1 MRELLARRIAG
12 AAIASLIL
20 ASSLIA
26 AARAQTNKVGTNLDP
41 QNFGQIERG
50 RYLAIA
56 GDCASCHTVPESNQ
70 PFAGGRPIET
80 PFGVVVGANITP
92 DPETGIG
99 AWSDELFVR
108 ALREGKGHD
117 GQLLYPAM
125 PYPYYTK
132 LTESDALAI
141 RAYLNTVKPVRNAVV
156 SNKLPFPFDVRE
168 GMAAWNALYFKSGE
182 FKPDSAKSAEWNRG
196 AYLVEGLGHCG
207 ACHTPKTTLGGDD
220 RGRALQGYVLQGW
233 FAPNITNDNERGLGG
248 WSVAD
253 IVAYLKNGHN
263 MTTASTGIMAEEI
276 TLSSSHMTDADLT
289 AIATYL
295 KDQPGQTASPPAAVS
310 ASDPKMVAGGAIYVD
325 ECTACHG
332 HGWERRPLSFPV
344 AGRIAE
350 RPLRRSGEPHSCPH
364 RRRAQRC
371 DRRRA
376 DRSGHAVIRMEA
388 ERRSG
393 RRGLDLHSQL
403 LGRLRAG
410 RGPPTGRTSS
420 GPRRDGVHGT
430 LETHRCVQHP
440 TRRASSCHRT
450 ASFLVVRIGMLQG
463 AFVRIGDS
471 KVAMATD
478 VPVRCVAPDPT
489 NSRAAA
495 PKWLIA
501 SGAADV
507 VRVTAFVDA

>member
-1 MRELLARRIAG
+1 MPEPRARRIAG
-12 AAIASLIL
+12 AAIVSLIL
-20 ASSLIA
+20 ASSLVA
-26 AARAQTNKVGTNLDP
+26 PSRAQNKVGTSLDP

-56 GDCASCHTVPESNQ
+56 GDCASCHTVPGSGQ

-92 DPETGIG
+92 DPDTGIG

-132 LTESDALAI
+132 VSESDALDI
-141 RAYLNTVKPVRNAVV
+141 RAYLNTVKAVRNAVV
-156 SNKLPFPFDVRE
+156 SNKLPFPFDVRQ

-207 ACHTPKTTLGGDD
+207 ACHTPKTPLGGDD

-289 AIATYL
+289 AIATYF
-295 KDQPGQTASPPAAVS
+295 KDQPGQTASPPPPVS
-310 ASDPKMVAGGAIYVD
+310 ASDPRMAAGGAIYVD

-332 HGWERRPLSFPV
+332 SDGKGVPYLFPSLAGSSNVRSADPTSLIRVLIEGARSV
-344 AGRIAE
+344 ATA
-350 RPLRRSGEPHSCPH
+350 GEPTGPGMPSFAWKLSDDQAAAVLTYIRNSWGASAPAVDAGQVAQA
-364 RRRAQRC
+364 RA
-371 DRRRA
+371 
-376 DRSGHAVIRMEA
+376 
-388 ERRSG
+388 
-393 RRGLDLHSQL
+393 
-403 LGRLRAG
+403 
-410 RGPPTGRTSS
+410 
-420 GPRRDGVHGT
+420 
-430 LETHRCVQHP
+430 
-440 TRRASSCHRT
+440 
-450 ASFLVVRIGMLQG
+450 
-463 AFVRIGDS
+463 
-471 KVAMATD
+471 
-478 VPVRCVAPDPT
+478 
-489 NSRAAA
+489 RAA
-495 PKWLIA
+495 IA
-501 SGAADV
+501 SG
-507 VRVTAFVDA
+507 R

>member
-20 ASSLIA
+20 ASSLVGSG
-26 AARAQTNKVGTNLDP
+26 RAQTNQVGTSLDP

-56 GDCASCHTVPESNQ
+56 GDCSSCHTVPGSGQ

-92 DPETGIG
+92 DPDTGIG
-99 AWSDELFVR
+99 AWSDETFVR

-156 SNKLPFPFDVRE
+156 SNQLPFPFDVRE

-182 FKPDSAKSAEWNRG
+182 FKPDPTKSSEWNRG

-207 ACHTPKTTLGGDD
+207 ACHTPKMQLGGDD
-220 RGRALQGYVLQGW
+220 RARTFQGNALQGW

-263 MTTASTGIMAEEI
+263 ATTASTGIMGEEI
-276 TLSSSHMTDADLT
+276 TLSSSQMTDGDLT

-295 KDQPGQTASPPAAVS
+295 KDLPGQTSSPAAIS
-310 ASDPKMVAGGAIYVD
+310 ASDPTMTAGGAIYAD
-325 ECTACHG
+325 ECSACHG
-332 HGWERRPLSFPV
+332 MDGKGVPYLFPSLAGSPNVRSVDPASLTRVLIEGARSV
-344 AGRIAE
+344 ATARE
-350 RPLRRSGEPHSCPH
+350 
-364 RRRAQRC
+364 
-371 DRRRA
+371 
-376 DRSGHAVIRMEA
+376 
-388 ERRSG
+388 
-393 RRGLDLHSQL
+393 
-403 LGRLRAG
+403 
-410 RGPPTGRTSS
+410 PTGPGMPSFAWKLSDDQAAAVLTYIRNSWGASAPPVDPRQVEQART
-420 GPRRDGVHGT
+420 
-430 LETHRCVQHP
+430 
-440 TRRASSCHRT
+440 RA
-450 ASFLVVRIGMLQG
+450 
-463 AFVRIGDS
+463 
-471 KVAMATD
+471 AMASTG
-478 VPVRCVAPDPT
+478 R
-489 NSRAAA
+489 
-495 PKWLIA
+495 
-501 SGAADV
+501 
-507 VRVTAFVDA
+507 

>member
-1 MRELLARRIAG
+1 MGDLFAPRIAG
-12 AAIASLIL
+12 VAIASLVV

-56 GDCASCHTVPESNQ
+56 GDCASCHNVPEPNQ

-207 ACHTPKTTLGGDD
+207 ACHTPKTTLGGDE
-220 RGRALQGYVLQGW
+220 RARAFQGYALQGW
-233 FAPNITNDNERGLGG
+233 FAPNITNDSERGLGG
-248 WSVAD
+248 WSIAD
-253 IVAYLKNGHN
+253 IVGYLKNGDN

-276 TLSSSHMTDADLT
+276 TLSSSHMTGADLT

-295 KDQPGQTASPPAAVS
+295 KDQPGQTASPPPEVS
-310 ASDPKMVAGGAIYVD
+310 ASDPRMAAGGAIYVD
-325 ECTACHG
+325 QCTACHG
-332 HGWERRPLSFPV
+332 PDGKGVPYLFPSLAGSPNVRSADPASLIRILIEGARSVATAGDPTGPGMPSFAWKLNDDQAAAVLTYIRNAWGASAPAV
-344 AGRIAE
+344 DPNE
-350 RPLRRSGEPHSCPH
+350 VEQT
-364 RRRAQRC
+364 RA
-371 DRRRA
+371 RA
-376 DRSGHAVIRMEA
+376 AMA
-388 ERRSG
+388 SG
-393 RRGLDLHSQL
+393 R
-403 LGRLRAG
+403 
-410 RGPPTGRTSS
+410 
-420 GPRRDGVHGT
+420 
-430 LETHRCVQHP
+430 
-440 TRRASSCHRT
+440 
-450 ASFLVVRIGMLQG
+450 
-463 AFVRIGDS
+463 
-471 KVAMATD
+471 
-478 VPVRCVAPDPT
+478 
-489 NSRAAA
+489 
-495 PKWLIA
+495 
-501 SGAADV
+501 
-507 VRVTAFVDA
+507 